1 MQYNGY
7 RFILKTCASSECE
20 VTGNSGGIHRSYER
34 DLTGLD
40 LRPGARV
47 FDLKEM
53 PLFNFTVV
61 EANKGSLVLKTS
73 FQHSKYESQFEI
85 GYAEPSHRE
94 KFGFGRY
101 EYSFTL
107 IFERAR

>member
-7 RFILKTCASSECE
+7 RFILKTCASSEWE
-20 VTGNSGGIHRSYER
+20 VTGKSGGIRRSYER

-61 EANKGSLVLKTS
+61 EANKGS
-73 FQHSKYESQFEI
+73 KYEFQFEI